1 MKKDVFVMK
10 AWKIKYKFTI
20 VELLVVIAIIVIL
33 AAILLPALNSARAKA
48 HTISCTSQIKQL
60 MFQQY
65 SNDFGGTLM
74 RQSCKVLESDSIPY
88 YEFSAPQGYFANNYI
103 MKNAR
108 TRKVNRNGQS
118 VFELAV
124 VHSLLSCPSVTLES
138 RPSDLDN
145 RMPYDKNISHAGVFL
160 LCFKGPYTPLRRTRQ
175 FIFTWEVLPLC

>member
-48 HTISCTSQIKQL
+48 HTISCTSQIKQLGL

-145 RMPYDKNISHAGVFL
+145 RRP
-160 LCFKGPYTPLRRTRQ
+160 
-175 FIFTWEVLPLC
+175 